1 MKDLMHL
8 NILFGMIKDDLKL
21 IKLEMSANIKT
32 K

>member
-21 IKLEMSANIKT
+21 IKLEMSANIKI